1 MPSPIGFLST
11 VLACVV
17 LANCLTPAEWRRQ
30 SIYQVMTDRFARSDG
45 STTAS
50 CDLDE
55 YCGGTWIGL
64 INQLDYIQ
72 QMGFTAVRTSFF
84 FTKRS
89 LLGSNVLSCIKVWIS
104 PIVKNKVQSSE
115 DGNSYHGYWAQDLYS
130 VNSQFGTEEDL
141 KALSDELHKRGM
153 YLMVDVVPN
162 HMASFSS
169 QTTVDYSQ
177 FNPFNK
183 KSYFHTPCEIDYD
196 DINSVEYCWMGSNTV
211 SLPDLRTEDSVVAN
225 MWYQWIS
232 QIVSRYSIDGLRIDT
247 AYEVSPSFWA
257 GFQAAAGGIHVLGE
271 VWHGNPNVLCP
282 YQNYLTGLMNYAA
295 YYWIIETFQD
305 PSSSSTSS
313 SSSTTSS
320 STSMTRL
327 ANNIRWL
334 QSTCPDTSLMGIFTE
349 NHDNPRLPSLFTSTT
364 NNNNTLTRIQNALT
378 FQFLSDG
385 IPILYQGQEQFSTGS
400 SVPENRQALWLTRF
414 ERNTELYRHVQKLNQ
429 IRSWA
434 IFQAPSSSSSS
445 SYASSSSSSGNDN
458 ENENE
463 SYLLSPSIP
472 TPLTEQ
478 ILSLRKGPVGKQIV
492 CILNN
497 LNNLPDSS
505 TTSSDS
511 STTTTITLSSTA
523 SGFTPEMSLM
533 EIFSCQIFKTDSR
546 GNLGVT
552 VTAEG
557 RALVFYPRGKIAGS
571 GVCGF

>member
-1 MPSPIGFLST
+1 
-11 VLACVV
+11 
-17 LANCLTPAEWRRQ
+17 
-30 SIYQVMTDRFARSDG
+30 
-45 STTAS
+45 
-50 CDLDE
+50 
-55 YCGGTWIGL
+55 
-64 INQLDYIQ
+64 
-72 QMGFTAVRTSFF
+72 
-84 FTKRS
+84 
-89 LLGSNVLSCIKVWIS
+89 
-104 PIVKNKVQSSE
+104 
-115 DGNSYHGYWAQDLYS
+115 
-130 VNSQFGTEEDL
+130 
-141 KALSDELHKRGM
+141 M

-169 QTTVDYSQ
+169 QTTVDYGQ

-305 PSSSSTSS
+305 PSSSSSTS
-313 SSSTTSS
+313 TSS

-349 NHDNPRLPSLFTSTT
+349 NHDNPRLPSLFTST

-385 IPILYQGQEQFSTGS
+385 VPILYQGQEQFFTGS
-400 SVPENRQALWLTRF
+400 SVPENRQALWLTGF
-414 ERNTELYRHVQKLNQ
+414 ERNTELYRHIQKLNQ

-445 SYASSSSSSGNDN
+445 SSYASSSSGNDN
-458 ENENE
+458 NE

-478 ILSLRKGPVGKQIV
+478 ILSLRKGPQGSQIV
-492 CILNN
+492 CIVNN
-497 LNNLPDSS
+497 LNLASNEESYS
-505 TTSSDS
+505 
-511 STTTTITLSSTA
+511 TTITLSSTA

-552 VTAEG
+552 VPAEG
-557 RALVFYPRGKIAGS
+557 RVLVFYPRGKIGGS

>member
-11 VLACVV
+11 VLACAV

-72 QMGFTAVRTSFF
+72 QMGFTA
-84 FTKRS
+84 
-89 LLGSNVLSCIKVWIS
+89 VWIS

-247 AYEVSPSFWA
+247 AYEVSPRFWA

-305 PSSSSTSS
+305 PSSSS
-313 SSSTTSS
+313 SSSTTTSSTSS

-349 NHDNPRLPSLFTSTT
+349 NHDNPRLPSLFTSNNN

-385 IPILYQGQEQFSTGS
+385 IPILYQGQEQFFTGS
-400 SVPENRQALWLTRF
+400 SVPENRQALWLTGF

-434 IFQAPSSSSSS
+434 IFQAPASSSS
-445 SYASSSSSSGNDN
+445 SYASSSGNDN

-497 LNNLPDSS
+497 LNNLPIKSSSSDDDDDDDSS
-505 TTSSDS
+505 
-511 STTTTITLSSTA
+511 TTTITLSSTA

-552 VTAEG
+552 VTAG
-557 RALVFYPRGKIAGS
+557 RVLVFYPRGKIEGS